1 MVFFLTHKF
10 SIQSLN
16 MPRFQ
21 GYGKDEEGSAIE
33 DALSKF
39 EGKLIAHG

>member
-1 MVFFLTHKF
+1 
-10 SIQSLN
+10 

-39 EGKLIAHG
+39 EGKNFPLIAHG